1 MLTIFSVIK
10 FHLCVNNAQV
20 LRDGFLVIV
29 AGPGGEDG
37 GGAAH
42 SLGHHHI
49 TTGSPGEGR
58 SSELVEYQLSE
69 LNSQGEEQGVTQLS
83 LQTCIT
89 QHRSGGFFPPTHSFL
104 ISW

>member
-1 MLTIFSVIK
+1 M
-10 FHLCVNNAQV
+10 

-42 SLGHHHI
+42 SLGHHHM

-69 LNSQGEEQGVTQLS
+69 LNSQGEEQGITQLS

-89 QHRSGGFFPPTHSFL
+89 QHRSGPLLPFNSLILDFMVNFFANFL
-104 ISW
+104 HLLT